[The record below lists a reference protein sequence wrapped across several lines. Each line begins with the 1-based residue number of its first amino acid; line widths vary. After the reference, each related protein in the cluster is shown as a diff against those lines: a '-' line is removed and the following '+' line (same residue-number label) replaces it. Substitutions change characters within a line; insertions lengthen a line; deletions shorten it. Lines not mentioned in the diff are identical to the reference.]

1 MSWVLLAL
9 FCLLGI
15 NSIMHHQPDE
25 LACSSLLIVR
35 SLVAAVRKSEQSI
48 FTEQHFSVQRR
59 SVDRL
64 VCLFASVHSLLCL
77 SALIYSHTMA
87 KRLRTD
93 RTWIR
98 IVLAEFFG
106 TLVLVM
112 LGDGAI
118 AQAVLSRQQA
128 GNFVTVNVA
137 YALALTFAIYVSGGV
152 SGGHVN
158 PAVTLALCSIG
169 AFIGSSIVLVIYTD
183 AINTFDMGHR
193 LVTGPN
199 ATAGIFATY
208 PSDHISTAGSFFDQV
223 LGTAIL
229 LMVIVAVTD
238 ERNMEVPKA
247 IAPVLIGL
255 AIFSVASGFG
265 YNCGGAINPAR
276 DFSPR
281 LLTSLT
287 GWGSETF
294 SVRNYWFWVPIIGP
308 HIGGLIGAALYKLFV
323 GIHWPPVHEITM
335 ISSQISRNEHI
346 GLS

>member
-1 MSWVLLAL
+1 MK
-9 FCLLGI
+9 
-15 NSIMHHQPDE
+15 
-25 LACSSLLIVR
+25 R
-35 SLVAAVRKSEQSI
+35 
-48 FTEQHFSVQRR
+48 VQ
-59 SVDRL
+59 
-64 VCLFASVHSLLCL
+64 
-77 SALIYSHTMA
+77 HTMA

-112 LGDGAI
+112 LGDAAI

-128 GNFVTVNVA
+128 GNFVTINVA
-137 YALALTFAIYVSGGV
+137 YALALTFAIYISGGV

-169 AFIGSSIVLVIYTD
+169 ACSWRMLPAYWFGQYSGAFIGSSIVLLIYTD
-183 AINTFDMGHR
+183 AINTFDMGNR

-223 LGTAIL
+223 VGTAIL

-247 IAPVLIGL
+247 IGPLLIGL

-294 SVRNYWFWVPIIGP
+294 SIRNYWFWVPILGP

-346 GLS
+346 GLN